1 MNKKILDGIDKAV
14 ERVKRIIEEESKPG
28 ETVFIAGIG
37 NTAGVG
43 Q

>member
-1 MNKKILDGIDKAV
+1 V
-14 ERVKRIIEEESKPG
+14 ERVKQIIEEESRPG
-28 ETVFIAGIG
+28 DTVVIAGIG